1 MKPST
6 NFNSSLVL
14 KLKKNQLPETIYS
27 IHYPEEKGKY
37 PIIDVP
43 ANGKP
48 NWSNGAFT
56 LCFVY
61 SKYHGNFILRG
72 YRGEVMDFL
81 KENFTHYFCYI
92 SMWHRGKSRGHWKFW
107 KDKIV
112 DIYEPNPRSK
122 YMRSY
127 KYQVVKHNRSNG
139 NNFKQLKKFEFK
151 RMPHKWIPE
160 FDKL

>member
-1 MKPST
+1 MKTST
-6 NFNSSLVL
+6 DFNSSLVL
-14 KLKKNQLPETIYS
+14 KLKKGQPPETVYS
-27 IHYPEEKGKY
+27 INYPQEKDKY

-48 NWSNGAFT
+48 DWHKGAFT

-61 SKYHGNFILRG
+61 SKYQGNFILRG

-81 KENFTHYFCYI
+81 EKNFTHYLCYI
-92 SMWHRGKSRGHWKFW
+92 SMWNNGKSRGHWKFW
-107 KDKIV
+107 KSNCV
-112 DIYEPNPRSK
+112 SIYEPNPRSK

-127 KYQVVKHNRSNG
+127 KYRVVKHNMGCAG
-139 NNFKQLKKFEFK
+139 NFEILESLSFK
-151 RMPHKWIPE
+151 RIPHKWIPE